1 MEQKTH
7 WKNIAN
13 YDYLGAYSLEG
24 IAPTVTL
31 TISSIRKQK
40 VTAEGGKEDN
50 CIVVFFE
57 EEISDGVMVKPMVLN
72 KTNCK
77 IVASLYGDYIED
89 WIGKKITIFA
99 TTTKFGRDTVPCL
112 RVKKEV
118 VENKT
123 PVTTPEVPEEKRKCV
138 VCGNVVNMKV
148 YEGSMK
154 KYGVVLCS
162 KECLEKYNE
171 KENKDENSEN

>member
-24 IAPTVTL
+24 IASSVTL

-57 EEISDGVMVKPMVLN
+57 EEIADGVTVKPMVLN

-77 IVASLYGDYIED
+77 VVASLYGDYIED
-89 WIGKKITIFA
+89 WIGKKITIYA
-99 TTTKFGRDTVPCL
+99 TTTKFGRETVPCL

-118 VENKT
+118 IESKKVAT
-123 PVTTPEVPEEKRKCV
+123 PNVEVPEEKRVCS
-138 VCGNVVNMKV
+138 VCGKVVDLKV

-171 KENKDENSEN
+171 KGNQ